1 MSGERGE
8 WKRTCLVF
16 ESAECATTEGVGTLV
31 RAGCCLVVGG
41 VHRERGVLLCDIS
54 THGGTLRRGNAR
66 WGRVIRTCNVVRSQM
81 LCDLAGLYGGVV
93 AAHQRSLFSPFCPP
107 VSVRYGNCRI
117 HILFIILLHYP
128 GRSPRSDTLRF
139 SARPP
144 SALAVQSARPAS
156 ALKISRRRANNRQA
170 RFTANVGCQIRGEP
184 DDDMP
189 SNGSV
194 CTPHIPPRTL
204 CTHLPSNPQPM
215 EENPAHLPRAVT
227 TWLRPIEPGC
237 VPSDTCPAHA
247 SLPLIF
253 SPLAKM
259 EPAWSPEM
267 NLGVLLQDSP
277 SDDQWREI
285 RAQNNLHFIV
295 ALSAW
300 SGILTSPYAIVCRQ
314 RSAHPKT
321 TWSPT
326 HLLALSFSIS
336 LLSTSSALS
345 TSNRVLNSSASDHS
359 RHTLF
364 SVFGPLPSLGVRP
377 HPPSPS
383 PVLSF
388 IITPLP
394 PTLVLP
400 PPGPSAPTDTGSR
413 SPAITP
419 HSIASFLCLMSSS
432 CTACAISGT
441 ASPDSPS
448 SAHSC

>member
-41 VHRERGVLLCDIS
+41 VHREGGVLLCDIS

-156 ALKISRRRANNRQA
+156 ALRISRRRANNRQA
-170 RFTANVGCQIRGEP
+170 RFTANVGSQIRGEP

-204 CTHLPSNPQPM
+204 CTPNGREPRSSTPRSHNLAPSN
-215 EENPAHLPRAVT
+215 RAR
-227 TWLRPIEPGC
+227 LRPQRHVPRSCFPSSYLQPPGKNGTRLEPGNE
-237 VPSDTCPAHA
+237 S
-247 SLPLIF
+247 
-253 SPLAKM
+253 
-259 EPAWSPEM
+259 W
-267 NLGVLLQDSP
+267 G
-277 SDDQWREI
+277 
-285 RAQNNLHFIV
+285 
-295 ALSAW
+295 
-300 SGILTSPYAIVCRQ
+300 LTAR
-314 RSAHPKT
+314 
-321 TWSPT
+321 
-326 HLLALSFSIS
+326 LSF
-336 LLSTSSALS
+336 
-345 TSNRVLNSSASDHS
+345 R
-359 RHTLF
+359 
-364 SVFGPLPSLGVRP
+364 
-377 HPPSPS
+377 
-383 PVLSF
+383 
-388 IITPLP
+388 
-394 PTLVLP
+394 
-400 PPGPSAPTDTGSR
+400 R
-413 SPAITP
+413 SMA
-419 HSIASFLCLMSSS
+419 
-432 CTACAISGT
+432 
-441 ASPDSPS
+441 
-448 SAHSC
+448 